1 MSDPY
6 KGVVADLVDP
16 YFTPEVKNMGGF
28 RPESEGGKYAIWW
41 MRQHPGRWALV
52 GEGLVGKGTTGLT
65 RQLLLICPDIQV
77 KELRT
82 GKHNADGIVR
92 VYARVDHPEG
102 ESLAEALARR
112 PFAPGLYLPEVTR
125 DEFNWSTEELADAC
139 QCARDNLFPVSS

>member
-1 MSDPY
+1 
-6 KGVVADLVDP
+6 
-16 YFTPEVKNMGGF
+16 MGGF

-112 PFAPGLYLPEVTR
+112 PFAGLYLPEVTR